1 MMCGEAVPDAKAGLP
16 AVARAGAVGGG
27 SAGGSRGTVPPGQ
40 HSKESGCE

>member
-16 AVARAGAVGGG
+16 AVERDGAVGGS
-27 SAGGSRGTVPPGQ
+27 SAGESRGAVPPGQ